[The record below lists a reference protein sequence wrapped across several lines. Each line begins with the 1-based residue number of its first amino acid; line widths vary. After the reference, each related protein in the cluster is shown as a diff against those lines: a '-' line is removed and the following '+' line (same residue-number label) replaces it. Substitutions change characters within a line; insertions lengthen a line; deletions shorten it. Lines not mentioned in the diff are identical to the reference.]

1 MVDLHRLRHDAVKF
15 DRAWG
20 NFERML
26 KNMTKRFRDVRNNE
40 HMLTSRNKREGYYS
54 AKALRVTKKSVESY
68 TPKFRMEFVRIH
80 DKAWALRYRKQTGA
94 QVVRIKERK

>member
-1 MVDLHRLRHDAVKF
+1 MVDLHKLRRDAKMF

-26 KNMTKRFRDVRNNE
+26 KNMNQRFRDVRNNE
-40 HMLTSRNKREGYYS
+40 RLLVSRNKREGWY
-54 AKALRVTKKSVESY
+54 AVKLVGEHH
-68 TPKFRMEFVRIH
+68 RIH

-94 QVVRIKERK
+94 QVVRVRERK